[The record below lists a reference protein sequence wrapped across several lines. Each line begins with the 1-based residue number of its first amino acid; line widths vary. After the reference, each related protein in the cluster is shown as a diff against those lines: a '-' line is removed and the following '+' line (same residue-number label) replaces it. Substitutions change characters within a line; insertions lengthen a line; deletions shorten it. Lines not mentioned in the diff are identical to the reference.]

1 MNLHGFEKHVLSD
14 INKWSSLG
22 KRWEQAEALADY
34 VQPIKIIILS
44 TELFSVL
51 TQSGW
56 SFSLCIA

>member
-1 MNLHGFEKHVLSD
+1 MNLHRFEKHVLSD

-22 KRWEQAEALADY
+22 ERWEQAEALADY

-56 SFSLCIA
+56 SFSLRIA

>member
-1 MNLHGFEKHVLSD
+1 MNLETEKHVLSD

-22 KRWEQAEALADY
+22 ERWEQAEALADY

-44 TELFSVL
+44 VL

>member
-22 KRWEQAEALADY
+22 ERWEQAEALADY

-44 TELFSVL
+44 VL